1 MTRLILV
8 RHGTSEANAQG
19 RIDEDGSGSPLAK
32 KGLQEATLVARRLAE
47 RGGMAAIY
55 TSPLQ
60 RAQQTAETI
69 GRELGLTP
77 IVRDGLKEIGMGKA
91 GGLTEQ
97 EVVEMFPEMFP
108 LEWAKSGGD
117 MARFWEE
124 ISQAVG
130 AEDDAGFLQRVMAT
144 LGEIVAAH
152 PQDAVVVVTHSGVH
166 ATYLAQLVEG
176 DPRKWPEY
184 DVWRPCGLTE
194 LEVVEGKGKI
204 IALNDCRHL
213 ADPSESRP
221 K

>member
-1 MTRLILV
+1 MTGLILV

-19 RIDEDGSGSPLAK
+19 RMDEDGSGSPLAR
-32 KGLQEATLVARRLAE
+32 KGLQEAALVARRLAE
-47 RGGMAAIY
+47 RGGIAAIY

-77 IVRDGLKEIGMGKA
+77 IVRDDLKEVGMGKA

-97 EVVEMFPEMFP
+97 EVVEMFP

-117 MARFWEE
+117 IVRFWEE

-130 AEDDAGFLQRVMAT
+130 AEDGAGFLQRVKAT
-144 LGEIVAAH
+144 LGGIVATH
-152 PQDAVVVVTHSGVH
+152 PQDTVVVVTHSAVH
-166 ATYLAQLVEG
+166 STYLAQLVEG

-194 LEVVEGKGKI
+194 LEVVEGKGNI
-204 IALNDCRHL
+204 IALNDCSHL
-213 ADPSESRP
+213 ADLSESRL

>member
-19 RIDEDGSGSPLAK
+19 RMDEDGSGSPLAK
-32 KGLQEATLVARRLAE
+32 KGLQEAALVARRLAE
-47 RGGMAAIY
+47 RGGIAAIY

-77 IVRDGLKEIGMGKA
+77 IVRDGLKEVGMGKA

-97 EVVEMFPEMFP
+97 EVVEMFP

-117 MARFWEE
+117 IARFWEE

-130 AEDDAGFLQRVMAT
+130 AEDGAGFLQRVEAT
-144 LGEIVAAH
+144 LGGIVAAH
-152 PQDAVVVVTHSGVH
+152 PQDTVVVVTHSAVH

-176 DPRKWPEY
+176 DLEKWPEY

-213 ADPSESRP
+213 ADLSESRL